1 MEFGLILIVF
11 PILSLLFGIIGQIFV
26 KKGYIIIGI
35 TFIGWLIATFVF
47 FNKTFLIWVFIYS
60 ILTAIGSGVTYFI
73 KGNLNKRSS

>member
-47 FNKTFLIWVFIYS
+47 FNKHS
-60 ILTAIGSGVTYFI
+60 
-73 KGNLNKRSS
+73 